1 MKQTITIKEI
11 AKMAGVSTATVSV
24 ALSGKVSASTR
35 ISKQTR
41 DRVVSLAREHNYKP
55 NLAAKG
61 FHQKKTYL
69 IGFFFNDS
77 SSFVMMRLL
86 DELRRY
92 CYDHSYD
99 IILYPSSS
107 LEMERRSIE
116 SARSRNL
123 DGVITIPFASEEG
136 DNARYYRQFLSDG
149 IPVVQLIYSISDEF
163 DFVGRDYY
171 SAGQKAVRILQ
182 KHGHRR
188 LGLVMYD
195 NYLDPKLGCN
205 SYHFYEGARHE
216 TEKAGAE
223 LQIYPI
229 ELPQEPNSF
238 PGGSEGEKILKL
250 PAGRQPTALFS
261 NSNTLL
267 YKISGVFR
275 FAGKRIPEDIS
286 FLGCGEDLELP
297 RSLLPGMSTLGTP
310 FRSLIRAA
318 AAKIIQP
325 DSREAAGR
333 PEFESPFYR
342 GSTIAEPGGSSGE
355 KNRMSGSEEIRR

>member
-11 AKMAGVSTATVSV
+11 ARMAEVSTAAVSV
-24 ALSGKVSASTR
+24 ALSGTTAASTR
-35 ISKQTR
+35 ISKKTR
-41 DRVVSLAREHNYKP
+41 ERIHSLAREYHYRP

-61 FHQKKTYL
+61 FHLKKSYL

-107 LEMERRSIE
+107 LKMERRSIE

-136 DNARYYRQFLSDG
+136 DNAEYYRQFLADG
-149 IPVVQLIYSISDEF
+149 IPIVQLLYSISDDF

-171 SAGQKAVRILQ
+171 SAGREAVRILLQ
-182 KHGHRR
+182 HGHRR
-188 LGLVMYD
+188 LGLIMYD
-195 NYLDPKLGCN
+195 NYLDPKLGRN
-205 SYHFYEGARHE
+205 SWHFYEGARLE
-216 TEKAGAE
+216 TEKAEAE

-229 ELPQEPNSF
+229 QISKEPHSF
-238 PGGSEGEKILKL
+238 PGKSEGETILRL
-250 PAGRQPTALFS
+250 PAERQPTALFS

-267 YKISGVFR
+267 YKIYGVFR

-286 FLGCGEDLELP
+286 FLGCGEDLELA
-297 RSLLPGMSTLGTP
+297 RTLLPEMSTLGTP
-310 FRSLIRAA
+310 FGAMVQAA

-342 GSTIAEPGGSSGE
+342 GNTIAEPGSSSIK
-355 KNRMSGSEEIRR
+355 KNRSPRDQI